1 MPVTKISIDRRFTT
15 AGIDPLSTFTF
26 VRTNARISNPDGT
39 TVSEMLGI
47 EVPAHWDQVAVDVL
61 ATKYFRKAGVPQV
74 DDEGEFVLDGEGNP
88 VLGTETSARQW
99 AYRLANAWKLWGERG
114 GYFAGVADAE
124 AFRDEMVYMLVA
136 QMASPNSPQHFN
148 TGLFDAYGITG
159 NADGNWAVDPISEDL
174 VETPDLYSRS
184 AASACYIQS
193 VADQLVGPGSIM
205 DLWER
210 EARLFKSGSGSGTN
224 FSSIRGKGEKL
235 SGGGKS
241 SGLMSFLEVG
251 DRSAGA
257 IQSGG
262 TTRRAAKMVILD
274 ADHPDVEEFIS
285 WKVREEEKVAALI
298 AMGYSSDWQGEAYR
312 TVSGQ
317 NSNNSIRLSK
327 GFMQAMRE
335 GRDWHLIN
343 RTDGKTSKVI
353 KADELWAQIADAA
366 WRCAD
371 PGVQFDDIINEWATA
386 PNDGPIRGSNP
397 CFPGSVRVHTNRGL
411 VQIGDLVQRVT
422 NGETFQVWTHDETS
436 EESPASTVTLSSPAN
451 FMVTGMNE
459 IVALTFSNGAKLRC
473 TPGHKIFTT
482 NRGFTEARELT
493 SDDRVKVAD
502 LATAAVLAEYDFR
515 LSDNC
520 KVQAGE
526 VVKSRYMA
534 KTVATH
540 LPDKWTP
547 GLAHLLGWLTG
558 DGSISRAAN
567 QDTTVWVYGSA
578 VDVTDILPGHL
589 ALVSSITGYT
599 PKVSLQRNG
608 TQQLR
613 VSRTP
618 WMNFLRGLGYTDA
631 KATAKRVPEAVFH
644 APSDIVAGYLRG
656 LFDADGTVIS
666 SENKTRYIG
675 LGSSSMELLR
685 DVQTLLIQF
694 GINAKIYGGRKADMG
709 VFKYKTVKGE
719 ERSYDSSPG
728 YSLRISGNDIRCY
741 VSEIGF
747 DHSEKA
753 AKAAVLVD
761 GTTEF
766 YNTHTDV
773 ALVSC
778 EHDGFEVTYNLTEP
792 TNHSYIVDGI
802 VVRNCSEYMHI
813 DDTACNLASINLGN
827 FYDAATKTFDTVGF
841 RHASRLWA
849 IVLEITVSMSHYP
862 SEAVARNSYE
872 HRTLGLGYANVGAL
886 LMRSGIAYDSDAGR
900 AVMSALTALLH
911 FTAYSASAEMAGAVG
926 PCVAYTRNAEEMQ
939 RVLHNHLVAAYGGED
954 ENLQY
959 QGLTIKPVGL
969 DHAAL
974 ADTTFSDLSGAVLEE
989 ANRCV
994 ALGLENGYRN
1004 MQSTV
1009 IAPTGTIG
1017 LQMSCD
1023 TTGVEPDFA
1032 LVKFKKLAGGGYMK
1046 LVNSSVEM
1054 ALRALG
1060 YDNATQRRI
1069 IEHALGTQSLDGNTA
1084 VNRASLLEAG
1094 LASTTVD
1101 AIEVGIPTS
1110 MDLEFAATQAVTQ
1123 QIGSDPALEG
1133 LDPSARRFSLL
1144 TILGFTPDEIRES
1157 SLVTCGHQTVEGA
1170 PDLRPEHLSVFDCA
1184 NYCGDGTRTIHWTG
1198 HVRALGA
1205 VAPFISGSVS
1215 KTINLPNEA
1224 TREDVMRAYELSYEL
1239 GVKAC
1244 AVYRDGSKLA
1254 QVLSSTSAEE
1264 DEVNAVAETT
1274 IAEHI
1279 EFARRELLEPMAGV
1293 SPSAHYAGVSPV
1305 RFRLPTMVYG
1315 PRWKF
1320 SIGGTEVFLRTSEYA
1335 DGTCG
1340 EIWIDLS
1347 KEGSTL
1353 KGILACF
1360 AISVSTGLQYGVPLS
1375 KFVDMF
1381 VFHSFEPRG
1390 PVSGHANL
1398 KMANSI
1404 VDAVFRILG
1413 HHYLGR
1419 EDLVQVHGAS
1429 PKLTLIVGDDIVTT
1443 GQVSVMPRE
1452 PAVFDRRTAV
1462 RSGSAAAS
1470 THVALAS
1477 PYTGEMCTSCNGF
1490 RMVKSGTCST
1500 CQDCSAT
1507 SGCS

>member
-1 MPVTKISIDRRFTT
+1 MPAANSTIARRFTT
-15 AGIDPLSTFTF
+15 AGIDPLSTFAF

-39 TVSEMLGI
+39 TVSEMLDI
-47 EVPAHWDQVAVDVL
+47 EIPAHWDQVAVDVL

-74 DDEGEFVLDGEGNP
+74 DADGELVLDGGGKP
-88 VLGTETSARQW
+88 VLGTETSVRQW
-99 AYRLANAWKLWGERG
+99 AYRLANAWKLWGEKG
-114 GYFAGVADAE
+114 GYFSSVADAE
-124 AFRDEMVYMLVA
+124 SFRDEIVYMLVA

-159 NADGNWAVDPISEDL
+159 SPDGNWAVDPETLEL

-224 FSSIRGKGEKL
+224 FSSIRGEGEGL

-241 SGLMSFLEVG
+241 SGLMSFLAVG

-274 ADHPDVEEFIS
+274 ADHPDVEAFIN

-343 RTDGKTSKVI
+343 RTDGKVAKII

-371 PGVQFDDIINEWATA
+371 PGVQFDDIINEWATT

-397 CFPGSVRVHTNRGL
+397 C
-411 VQIGDLVQRVT
+411 
-422 NGETFQVWTHDETS
+422 
-436 EESPASTVTLSSPAN
+436 
-451 FMVTGMNE
+451 
-459 IVALTFSNGAKLRC
+459 
-473 TPGHKIFTT
+473 
-482 NRGFTEARELT
+482 
-493 SDDRVKVAD
+493 
-502 LATAAVLAEYDFR
+502 
-515 LSDNC
+515 
-520 KVQAGE
+520 
-526 VVKSRYMA
+526 
-534 KTVATH
+534 
-540 LPDKWTP
+540 
-547 GLAHLLGWLTG
+547 
-558 DGSISRAAN
+558 
-567 QDTTVWVYGSA
+567 
-578 VDVTDILPGHL
+578 
-589 ALVSSITGYT
+589 
-599 PKVSLQRNG
+599 
-608 TQQLR
+608 
-613 VSRTP
+613 
-618 WMNFLRGLGYTDA
+618 
-631 KATAKRVPEAVFH
+631 
-644 APSDIVAGYLRG
+644 
-656 LFDADGTVIS
+656 
-666 SENKTRYIG
+666 
-675 LGSSSMELLR
+675 
-685 DVQTLLIQF
+685 
-694 GINAKIYGGRKADMG
+694 
-709 VFKYKTVKGE
+709 
-719 ERSYDSSPG
+719 
-728 YSLRISGNDIRCY
+728 
-741 VSEIGF
+741 
-747 DHSEKA
+747 
-753 AKAAVLVD
+753 
-761 GTTEF
+761 
-766 YNTHTDV
+766 
-773 ALVSC
+773 
-778 EHDGFEVTYNLTEP
+778 
-792 TNHSYIVDGI
+792 
-802 VVRNCSEYMHI
+802 SEYMHV

-827 FYDAATKTFDTVGF
+827 FYNAATKTFDTEGF
-841 RHASRLWA
+841 RHAARLWTM
-849 IVLEITVSMSHYP
+849 VLEITVSMSHYP
-862 SEAVARNSYE
+862 SEAVAKNSYE

-886 LMRSGIAYDSDAGR
+886 LMRAGIAYDSDAGR
-900 AVMSALTALLH
+900 AVMAALTALMH
-911 FTAYSASAEMAGAVG
+911 FTAYSTSAEMAASIG
-926 PCVAYTRNAEEMQ
+926 PCLAYERNGAEMQ
-939 RVLHNHLVAAYGGED
+939 RVLRNHRVAAYGGEV
-954 ENLQY
+954 EELRY
-959 QGLTIKPVGL
+959 EGLTIKPVGL
-969 DHAAL
+969 DHGAL
-974 ADTTFSDLSGAVLEE
+974 AGTTFGDLSSAVLREADRCISLGEE
-989 ANRCV
+989 H
-994 ALGLENGYRN
+994 GFRN
-1004 MQSTV
+1004 MQATV
-1009 IAPTGTIG
+1009 LAPTGTIG

-1046 LVNSSVEM
+1046 LVNGSVEM
-1054 ALRALG
+1054 ALAALG
-1060 YDNATQRRI
+1060 YDQAAQRRI
-1069 IEHALGTQSLDGNTA
+1069 IDFALGTQSLDGDTA
-1084 VNRASLLEAG
+1084 VNRVRLLEAG
-1094 LASTTVD
+1094 LASTTID
-1101 AIEVGIPTS
+1101 AIEAGIPTS

-1123 QIGSDPALEG
+1123 EIGNDHALEG
-1133 LDPSARRFSLL
+1133 LDPSAPRFSLL
-1144 TILGFTPDEIRES
+1144 THLGFSPADIRES

-1170 PDLRPEHLSVFDCA
+1170 PDLKPEHLSVFDCA

-1224 TREDVMRAYELSYEL
+1224 TRDDVMRAYELSYEL

-1244 AVYRDGSKLA
+1244 AVYRDGSKLS
-1254 QVLSSTSAEE
+1254 QVLSSTSSEE
-1264 DEVNAVAETT
+1264 DEANAIEETT

-1279 EFARRELLEPMAGV
+1279 EMARRELLEPSAGV
-1293 SPSAHYAGVSPV
+1293 SPSAHYAGSSPV

-1320 SIGGTEVFLRTSEYA
+1320 NIGGTEVFLRTSEYS

-1340 EIWIDLS
+1340 EIWLDLS

-1375 KFVDMF
+1375 KWVDMF
-1381 VFHSFEPRG
+1381 VSHSFEPRG

-1419 EDLVQVHGAS
+1419 EELVQVHGES
-1429 PKLTLIVGDDIVTT
+1429 PKVTLVVRDDVAAA
-1443 GQVSVMPRE
+1443 GQV
-1452 PAVFDRRTAV
+1452 AVAQKSST
-1462 RSGSAAAS
+1462 AAAS
-1470 THVALAS
+1470 AESSSTHVSMAS
-1477 PYTGEMCTSCNGF
+1477 PYTGDMCTSCNGF